1 MKNILAL
8 IMTLAFLSGCMTQR
22 EYDSPP
28 DQAQMIR
35 YQQYGFFSNSDDV
48 FIDIVGSLLSG
59 DIGEVRDIDKSPTS
73 IEGFDEGDFT
83 SVELVMSSAQGSA
96 MVGFSIH
103 GGIGSPEMEPG
114 YVHRFLP
121 SAVQREKEDLYVE
134 GIVCSGMMPGE
145 WTYDDIVDMVEIE
158 VEYLET
164 PEGEPP
170 AKRIN
175 FATTTEGDIA
185 TGHMDV
191 VVVDQ

>member
-1 MKNILAL
+1 MKNLFTL
-8 IMTLAFLSGCMTQR
+8 IMSLAFFSGCMTQR
-22 EYDSPP
+22 EYESPP
-28 DQAQMIR
+28 GDTQMIG
-35 YQQYGFFSNSDDV
+35 YDQYGFFSNSDDV
-48 FIDIVGSLLSG
+48 FVDIVGSLLNG
-59 DIGEVRDIDKSPTS
+59 DIGEVRDIDNSPTS

-83 SVELVMSSAQGSA
+83 SVELVMLGAQGSA
-96 MVGFSIH
+96 MVGFSIY

-121 SAVQREKEDLYVE
+121 STVQRQKEDLYVE
-134 GIVCSGMMPGE
+134 AIVCSGMMPRE
-145 WTYDDIVDMVEIE
+145 WTYDDIVNMVEIE
-158 VEYLET
+158 VEQLET

-175 FATTTEGDIA
+175 FTTTTEGDVA